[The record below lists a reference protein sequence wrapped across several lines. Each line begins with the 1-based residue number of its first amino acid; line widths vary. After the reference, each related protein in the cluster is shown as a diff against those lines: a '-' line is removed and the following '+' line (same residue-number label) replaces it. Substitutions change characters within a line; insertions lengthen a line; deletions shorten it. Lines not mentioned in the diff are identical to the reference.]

1 MRALISLTRINLLCV
16 VVVVRI
22 LQIFDTFELR
32 QEQDAPEGSQP
43 PHEWRSMGG
52 RHAVE
57 RIWPRAALT
66 MFSKGGVWIR
76 MKLATA

>member
-1 MRALISLTRINLLCV
+1 M
-16 VVVVRI
+16 VVRI
-22 LQIFDTFELR
+22 LQTFDTLELR
-32 QEQDAPEGSQP
+32 QELDAPEGSKP
-43 PHEWRSMGG
+43 PNKWRSMGG

-76 MKLATA
+76 MKAATA